1 MSTRLGSMG
10 SNRKANMPTT
20 GMFSDEPNE
29 GGGWSS
35 SSTSSEDIPLS
46 VTLSP
51 LGRWRTWKGGALAQS
66 TDAKVEG
73 YESNERDEQKRVVQV
88 YFDSC
93 CCVYVPWYHH
103 GIVSWLMFA
112 FPCT

>member
-1 MSTRLGSMG
+1 MVLVKYFERRHPAVGHAVSPWEMEDLG
-10 SNRKANMPTT
+10 
-20 GMFSDEPNE
+20 
-29 GGGWSS
+29 
-35 SSTSSEDIPLS
+35 
-46 VTLSP
+46 
-51 LGRWRTWKGGALAQS
+51 KGGALAQS

-103 GIVSWLMFA
+103 RIVSWLMFA